1 MNHHLK
7 LSKLGCSRDHAR
19 FSPFFFLCSL
29 WPTFSTPEPLR
40 AYSKIHAPG
49 KKLWESR
56 NARLW
61 AQRWMLLES
70 KGEGR
75 SRGCPVA
82 FGAARKLHRKGSG
95 SCQTGQEVTRVR
107 GLQLGPPAQQPA
119 VSQCNCFLSEP
130 ICSALE
136 NTAKTAHFL
145 KECPFHKMYIAALDL
160 EKNEQTIS

>member
-7 LSKLGCSRDHAR
+7 LSNLDCARDLAVSLHF
-19 FSPFFFLCSL
+19 FSMLPLAY
-29 WPTFSTPEPLR
+29 FSTPKSLF
-40 AYSKIHAPG
+40 KIHAPG

-56 NARLW
+56 NASLW
-61 AQRWMLLES
+61 EQRWVLLES
-70 KGEGR
+70 KGTGR

-82 FGAARKLHRKGSG
+82 FGTAWKLHRKGSS

-107 GLQLGPPAQQPA
+107 GLELGPPAQQPA

-136 NTAKTAHFL
+136 NTGEKAHFL
-145 KECPFHKMYIAALDL
+145 KQCPFHKMYIAALDL
-160 EKNEQTIS
+160 KKNLS